1 MPDFVTAQV
10 LAVIPHVR
18 FLRLACML
26 GKAARSRAPDTLCLT
41 PSAQV
46 EALWRDLAQ
55 PFLRAHPGAL
65 PAAGARRAFAWAA
78 GVVGAYSFTLG
89 RARFQAR
96 GGPAGRAPARHACV
110 LLMPRHRRVWCWV
123 GAPGAHACSRVGSQ
137 CGARPAGSTM
147 VPVWDVS
154 IDWLVLDKN
163 TKVPP
168 PCRGQAM
175 VPFWDAL
182 NHVTGRAN
190 VRLHHCA
197 RGGGLQMI
205 ATRDIGQARPAGA
218 RALLRTAAG
227 SRGIGEQCMEAPVS
241 STGKR
246 CAAWGPAGCVP
257 LIQARLGM
265 SSGGPVPAPLPS
277 LITTQADEGTPRLE
291 ALRSRPCGHQR
302 TAKDLV
308 LTGRPDAR
316 QGAVL
321 AAARRPGGAGGR
333 RRACCYAGG
342 RAGRKRGAAG
352 LRGAG
357 PHAGRVRCATP
368 WG

>member
-1 MPDFVTAQV
+1 
-10 LAVIPHVR
+10 
-18 FLRLACML
+18 ML

-227 SRGIGEQCMEAPVS
+227 SRGWRVCALSSSLSRQ
-241 STGKR
+241 STGPTSSQTLVER
-246 CAAWGPAGCVP
+246 GCAPPTLPTCHRHAPPGACQDSRGS
-257 LIQARLGM
+257 L
-265 SSGGPVPAPLPS
+265 SG
-277 LITTQADEGTPRLE
+277 
-291 ALRSRPCGHQR
+291 AL
-302 TAKDLV
+302 A
-308 LTGRPDAR
+308 
-316 QGAVL
+316 
-321 AAARRPGGAGGR
+321 
-333 RRACCYAGG
+333 
-342 RAGRKRGAAG
+342 
-352 LRGAG
+352 
-357 PHAGRVRCATP
+357 
-368 WG
+368 

>member
-1 MPDFVTAQV
+1 MRAEFGKLRSAADYERLITEQV
-10 LAVIPHVR
+10 PRVPR
-18 FLRLACML
+18 
-26 GKAARSRAPDTLCLT
+26 
-41 PSAQV
+41 
-46 EALWRDLAQ
+46 EWR
-55 PFLRAHPGAL
+55 
-65 PAAGARRAFAWAA
+65 
-78 GVVGAYSFTLG
+78 
-89 RARFQAR
+89 
-96 GGPAGRAPARHACV
+96 
-110 LLMPRHRRVWCWV
+110 
-123 GAPGAHACSRVGSQ
+123 
-137 CGARPAGSTM
+137 RP
-147 VPVWDVS
+147 
-154 IDWLVLDKN
+154 
-163 TKVPP
+163 
-168 PCRGQAM
+168 
-175 VPFWDAL
+175 
-182 NHVTGRAN
+182 
-190 VRLHHCA
+190 
-197 RGGGLQMI
+197 
-205 ATRDIGQARPAGA
+205 
-218 RALLRTAAG
+218 
-227 SRGIGEQCMEAPVS
+227 IGEQCMEAPVS

-277 LITTQADEGTPRLE
+277 LITTQADEGTPRLD

-321 AAARRPGGAGGR
+321 AAARRPGGAGRR
-333 RRACCYAGG
+333 RRACCHARG